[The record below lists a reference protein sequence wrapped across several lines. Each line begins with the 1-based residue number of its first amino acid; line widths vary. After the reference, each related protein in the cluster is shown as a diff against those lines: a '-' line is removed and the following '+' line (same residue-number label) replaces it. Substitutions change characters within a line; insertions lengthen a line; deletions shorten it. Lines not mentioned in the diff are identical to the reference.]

1 MSNETKR
8 FAYPMNLQLFAEGT
22 EPEPTPQD
30 PPVEPTPEPEK
41 TFTQAELDDIVAKR
55 LERERKKYGDYE
67 DLKSKLTEY
76 EREREEKQRAEM
88 TEIERFKSDLEKE
101 QAAKQSLES
110 ELTTLRESVKQERI
124 RNAFITAA
132 QAANIAYIDDAWAL
146 TDRSGVSVGD
156 DGNIV
161 GIDAVI
167 ASLVETKPFLVSQNP
182 TKPKTI
188 GDPSGTPPSPQ
199 KTSEQM
205 LQEAAEK
212 ARASGRL
219 EDQAAYAKLKR
230 ELGL

>member
-8 FAYPMNLQLFAEGT
+8 FAYPMNLQLFAEGA

-30 PPVEPTPEPEK
+30 PPAEPTPEPEK

-55 LERERKKYGDYE
+55 LERERKKYGDYV

-88 TEIERFKSDLEKE
+88 TEIERYKADLEK
-101 QAAKQSLES
+101 AQSLHQTLES
-110 ELTTLRESVKQERI
+110 ELTSMRESVKQERV

-146 TDRSGVSVGD
+146 ADRSGVSVGD
-156 DGNIV
+156 DGNVV

-167 ASLVETKPFLVSQNP
+167 ASLVESKPFLVAQNP

-188 GDPSGTPPSPQ
+188 GDPTPSVED
-199 KTSEQM
+199 KTRT
-205 LQEAAEK
+205 LEAQ
-212 ARASGRL
+212 L
-219 EDQAAYAKLKR
+219 EDAKKRKDFSKVVEISNKLK
-230 ELGL
+230 GFIK

>member
-1 MSNETKR
+1 MTNESKR
-8 FAYPMNLQLFAEGT
+8 LKYTLNLQLFAE
-22 EPEPTPQD
+22 EDPEPTPQD
-30 PPVEPTPEPEK
+30 PSADPTPEPEK

-67 DLKSKLTEY
+67 DLKTKLTELQTAED
-76 EREREEKQRAEM
+76 ERKRGEL
-88 TEIERFKSDLEKE
+88 TEIERYKADLEKE
-101 QAAKQSLES
+101 QASKQTLES

-132 QAANIAYIDDAWAL
+132 QSANIAYIDDAWSLA
-146 TDRSGVSVGD
+146 DKSEINVGD
-156 DGNIV
+156 DGKVV
-161 GIDAVI
+161 GIDALI
-167 ASLVETKPFLVSQNP
+167 ASLVESKPFLVAQNP

-188 GDPSGTPPSPQ
+188 GDPTDAPPKGQ
-199 KTSEQM
+199 KTAEQM
-205 LQEAAEK
+205 LKEAADK